1 MRTSY
6 MEAPLDQLILC
17 QTAILFR
24 ATRATDLF
32 TAGTAG
38 LVVGVFLFSAFADWK
53 GRRLA
58 VFISTAFMIVFNL
71 IPIGISQW
79 YPAYAAIKARLTLGK
94 SCQLN
99 EYFLT
104 LRSSLSRA

>member
-1 MRTSY
+1 M
-6 MEAPLDQLILC
+6 
-17 QTAILFR
+17 
-24 ATRATDLF
+24 
-32 TAGTAG
+32 
-38 LVVGVFLFSAFADWK
+38 GVFLFSAFADYK

-79 YPAYAAIKARLTLGK
+79 YPAYVAIKARLTLGK
-94 SCQLN
+94 SCPLKEQSLS
-99 EYFLT
+99 